1 MSWLGSNEPLL
12 DVPSAFYCVEPSC
25 LSLPQALISH
35 TAERTHSFHYK
46 NARISIDSVDVIDC
60 NCKGSFC
67 AALDLW
73 KDGIIAPVCP
83 CFSATKRTSGVTLLW
98 SFRFHVDDC
107 SGRTITH
114 QVSSFT
120 SSEFM
125 KRFLSHDLI
134 PPGLTASMITENET
148 LYRQLIDNLYDGIE
162 EVNES
167 GGFEISGWLRKGF
180 SIDQASKDSSKV
192 KSSESILHLTFIDF
206 PSAIVSNHL
215 NDLYAYLQSGPVLS
229 TQDGNLEKM
238 SETGE
243 IEESDGV
250 DH

>member
-1 MSWLGSNEPLL
+1 MPIEFHSVKASNNRELAAKGDYFLLRSGDGQFWPSSGIVKKFRQNSWRAPL
-12 DVPSAFYCVEPSC
+12 VIPQKTQR
-25 LSLPQALISH
+25 SLPP
-35 TAERTHSFHYK
+35 T
-46 NARISIDSVDVIDC
+46 
-60 NCKGSFC
+60 
-67 AALDLW
+67 
-73 KDGIIAPVCP
+73 
-83 CFSATKRTSGVTLLW
+83 
-98 SFRFHVDDC
+98 
-107 SGRTITH
+107 GRTITH